1 MSLKEVYGPY
11 FKMGVAL
18 PGWALS
24 DPRTLEN
31 MSKEYHTFT
40 CENEMKPE
48 GFLDR
53 EENLRDPKAH
63 DRSPAV
69 HLSQRIRGMLDFA
82 KENNFLVR
90 GHTLVWHGQTPRWF
104 FSKNYEDSW
113 EAPLADRETMLAR
126 MECYIRSVVQ
136 MVEHEYPGIVYAW
149 DVVNEAVNDG
159 DLRKSLW
166 TETVGEDFFM
176 YAFRYARKY
185 CAQGVSLFYNDYT
198 TYEAWKRDIIME
210 KILKPLMAEKLVD
223 GMGMQSHLLMNDPAM
238 EEYEKT
244 VEIYGATGLELNIT
258 ELDIHNADPSE
269 ASMDALA
276 ERYEQLFTILLR
288 VKKSGI
294 ANVTNVTLWGLHD
307 DASWLTGFRREKSYP
322 LLFEKDFT
330 PKKAYYAVIGVP
342 EKLGK

>member
-1 MSLKEVYGPY
+1 MSLKEVYEPY
-11 FKMGVAL
+11 FKVGVAL
-18 PGWALS
+18 PGWALA
-24 DPRTLEN
+24 DQKTLDHLCA
-31 MSKEYHTFT
+31 EYHTFT

-48 GFLDR
+48 AFLDR
-53 EENLRDPKAH
+53 EENQKHAKEH
-63 DRSPAV
+63 DKSPAV
-69 HLSQRIRGMLDFA
+69 RLKGHTRALLDFA
-82 KENNFLVR
+82 KENKLLVR

-104 FSKNYEDSW
+104 FNEGYADGED
-113 EAPLADRETMLAR
+113 AVLADRETMLAR
-126 MECYIRSVVQ
+126 MESYIRSVVELVQ
-136 MVEHEYPGIVYAW
+136 NEYPGIVYAW

-166 TETVGEDFFM
+166 TETVGEDYIL

-185 CAQGVSLFYNDYT
+185 CTQGVSLFYNDYT

-210 KILKPLMAEKLVD
+210 KILKPLMAENIVD
-223 GMGMQSHLLMNDPAM
+223 GMGMQSHLLMDEPPM
-238 EEYEKT
+238 EDYEKA
-244 VEIYGATGLELNIT
+244 VEIYGATGLQLNIT

-276 ERYEQLFTILLR
+276 ERYEQLFSILLQA
-288 VKKSGI
+288 KKSGT

-307 DASWLTGFRREKSYP
+307 EATWLTGFRREKSYP

-330 PKKAYYAVIGVP
+330 PKKAYNAVIGVP